1 MSQDNQNSNEGQNP
15 TGNGKQETQ
24 GSSETVSD
32 TMKIV
37 EPLPPEDLDVDEANT
52 SEDDI
57 EVSESV
63 SEADDI
69 EDLEAEA
76 QEDQVSEDEIYVAPT
91 EEEWNECVAEYERVK
106 SELDS
111 MTTRLKSLSTAYTKK
126 QEEVELIRKRFQRDA
141 KIDEVKRR
149 GEVVK
154 VLFEPLENLKR
165 SIDTQQKAGIDESHI
180 QGLLL
185 VHKNF
190 MKCFHNMGLEEIP
203 GVGTKFDPNLHEAL
217 MQIPVQQEMQD
228 NVIMNVHATG
238 YQIEG
243 IILRPSQVI
252 VGKYTAPPQE
262 TIEEEQT
269 EPAEN
274 QEQDDQIDQ
283 VGQSE
288 ESDT

>member
-1 MSQDNQNSNEGQNP
+1 MSQDNQNSNEGQN
-15 TGNGKQETQ
+15 TTENGNEKSQV
-24 GSSETVSD
+24 SSD

-37 EPLPPEDLDVDEANT
+37 EPLPPEGLDGDESHR
-52 SEDDI
+52 SEDD
-57 EVSESV
+57 SESSGDS
-63 SEADDI
+63 SEELNI
-69 EDLEAEA
+69 EELE
-76 QEDQVSEDEIYVAPT
+76 QESLEEQDVQEEEYVAPT

-203 GVGTKFDPNLHEAL
+203 GVGSKFDPNLHEAL
-217 MQIPVQQEMQD
+217 MQIPVQQELQD
-228 NVIMNVHATG
+228 NVVMNVHSTG

-262 TIEEEQT
+262 VNEEEQS
-269 EPAEN
+269 EQSEI
-274 QEQDDQIDQ
+274 QEQDSKEHQD
-283 VGQSE
+283 GQD
-288 ESDT
+288 SDI